1 MTWYRCGIHDFRYN
15 VDSSLSF
22 SQVHC
27 PLCDLEAEK
36 RRRAWRQMPV
46 GKRLR
51 KMRINRQLSEEGLEK
66 ARAILLYTD
75 ESQEHI
81 QQKYVQSFTAARA
94 AEDEEDA
101 EYLFGTYTEHGT
113 TRTQIAAM
121 DLA

>member
-66 ARAILLYTD
+66 ARAIL
-75 ESQEHI
+75 
-81 QQKYVQSFTAARA
+81 
-94 AEDEEDA
+94 
-101 EYLFGTYTEHGT
+101 FGTYTEHGT

-121 DLA
+121 DLAAVTAHVHQV